1 MYMSSFLCILVFL
14 LFFFIIAHI
23 ITIIKTPHTTPTFTP
38 SSTHRLPLHTG
49 SLSSYDVTANTQ
61 HVHVVL
67 GNRPV
72 IDVLTILLSLY
83 NTVLEYVVFCCCY
96 FQFLKYCMKVKI
108 KLIKCLIDR
117 LLLVLII

>member
-23 ITIIKTPHTTPTFTP
+23 ITIIKTPHTT
-38 SSTHRLPLHTG
+38 SSTHRLLLHTY
-49 SLSSYDVTANTQ
+49 SLSPYDVTANTQ
-61 HVHVVL
+61 HVYVVL

-72 IDVLTILLSLY
+72 TDVLTTLLSLY
-83 NTVLEYVVFCCCY
+83 NTVLEYILLYCCCY
-96 FQFLKYCMKVKI
+96 FQFLKYSMKVKI
-108 KLIKCLIDR
+108 KVIKCLIDR